1 MTGVLTK
8 MKELTIIVSVG
19 KTEAGNAEVQP
30 ARDSQLRATNSR
42 RDGSLKPAIP
52 FDRLKKLFRALQ
64 CLKKP
69 DKKAPPKAASL
80 FAEGKK
86 SLLTI
91 KWTCPIHAEP
101 LQDDERHTCFLWNQ
115 TRFENIFRFC
125 RDVI

>member
-101 LQDDERHTCFLWNQ
+101 LHSLL
-115 TRFENIFRFC
+115 
-125 RDVI
+125 